1 MEDRLKVLV
10 GSSVKL
16 LTQSEMGKTDTNMDH
31 IGMHK
36 DWFVPQVS
44 RDVTIPAI
52 AYTPKGPISGEA
64 RITWKKNTSP
74 TAMLNGARS
83 PQSIAHFI
91 IKNADE
97 GSGIAARVEDDRA
110 TFLLISA
117 RYMNAMG
124 KKHTLTRE
132 DIELVLAN
140 GDPAKISQTKQ
151 GRIEYSESDNAL
163 AFILYKAS
171 SEKKIELSAN
181 NYRLITAT
189 RETQRP
195 YGSWTNRVRNFL
207 EAEKY
212 FGRRQAAADPDSIKP
227 GFTGGIEDKY
237 QELERALGV
246 QREAVY
252 ASAAKEF
259 KSLTPEQEAFFISA
273 GFNVTHFKK
282 QNMKESYE
290 QRLICALAAKPF
302 VILAG
307 GTGTGKTKSAIETV
321 KKLCK
326 LPAGEKKSD
335 QFEVIA
341 VGADWTDTRPLLGYV
356 NLLIENGPAYSAPAA
371 LQLILR
377 AHKNKDLPFFLILDE
392 MNLSHVERYFS
403 DFLSL
408 MEAKKIDKSAA
419 TIKLHSQTGDMKAA
433 EAGTNDVPAEVP
445 WPTNL
450 YVIGTVNI
458 DETTHMFSP
467 KVLDRAHV
475 IEYKVEWK
483 TKEQGQRD
491 ILSGLDQMVA
501 KGDMGA
507 EDINYSEAIGPIL
520 VKSPAERLKG
530 IDTGP
535 MNDCKTRI
543 EKIWNRLNGTRF
555 AFSHRTTQE
564 AIGYVLIAS
573 ALGAS
578 EVGSK
583 VIGRPS
589 TNALIDLAVLQKIL
603 PKINGS
609 AETLSLP
616 REETGKQ
623 ETNLLEQLKVD
634 CEGLPGCEEKLTKMM
649 ETLKREHFVSFIQ

>member
-1 MEDRLKVLV
+1 
-10 GSSVKL
+10 
-16 LTQSEMGKTDTNMDH
+16 
-31 IGMHK
+31 
-36 DWFVPQVS
+36 
-44 RDVTIPAI
+44 
-52 AYTPKGPISGEA
+52 
-64 RITWKKNTSP
+64 
-74 TAMLNGARS
+74 
-83 PQSIAHFI
+83 
-91 IKNADE
+91 
-97 GSGIAARVEDDRA
+97 
-110 TFLLISA
+110 
-117 RYMNAMG
+117 
-124 KKHTLTRE
+124 
-132 DIELVLAN
+132 
-140 GDPAKISQTKQ
+140 
-151 GRIEYSESDNAL
+151 
-163 AFILYKAS
+163 
-171 SEKKIELSAN
+171 
-181 NYRLITAT
+181 
-189 RETQRP
+189 
-195 YGSWTNRVRNFL
+195 
-207 EAEKY
+207 
-212 FGRRQAAADPDSIKP
+212 
-227 GFTGGIEDKY
+227 
-237 QELERALGV
+237 
-246 QREAVY
+246 
-252 ASAAKEF
+252 
-259 KSLTPEQEAFFISA
+259 
-273 GFNVTHFKK
+273 
-282 QNMKESYE
+282 
-290 QRLICALAAKPF
+290 
-302 VILAG
+302 
-307 GTGTGKTKSAIETV
+307 
-321 KKLCK
+321 
-326 LPAGEKKSD
+326 
-335 QFEVIA
+335 
-341 VGADWTDTRPLLGYV
+341 
-356 NLLIENGPAYSAPAA
+356 
-371 LQLILR
+371 
-377 AHKNKDLPFFLILDE
+377 
-392 MNLSHVERYFS
+392 
-403 DFLSL
+403 
-408 MEAKKIDKSAA
+408 
-419 TIKLHSQTGDMKAA
+419 MKAA

-634 CEGLPGCEEKLTKMM
+634 CEGLPGCEEKLAKMM
-649 ETLKREHFVSFIQ
+649 ETLKREHFVSIIQ